1 MDKEHVNM
9 IRHVIIYATLHMSIV
24 MWLVPVKLSTVGRII
39 FEDKKFRGFRGYLV
53 NLENKYPRNFLY
65 IRLDSSFNT

>member
-1 MDKEHVNM
+1 MYSLNGIAEGHYGNKGVTYMEAANSLD
-9 IRHVIIYATLHMSIV
+9 
-24 MWLVPVKLSTVGRII
+24 TVERII

>member
-1 MDKEHVNM
+1 MHC
-9 IRHVIIYATLHMSIV
+9 ISIYVSHGHNI
-24 MWLVPVKLSTVGRII
+24 TVGRTI

-65 IRLDSSFNT
+65 IHLDFSFNTLGEFEREVFRGTCPTIV